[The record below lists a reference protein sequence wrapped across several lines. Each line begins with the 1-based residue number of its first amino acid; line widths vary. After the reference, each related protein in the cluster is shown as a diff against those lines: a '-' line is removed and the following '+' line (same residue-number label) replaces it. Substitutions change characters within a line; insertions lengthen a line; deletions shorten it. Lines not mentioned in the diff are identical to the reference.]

1 MGQAEVDYT
10 EVCADITS
18 RVDVICDVVRPVV
31 GVAVIA
37 VAAGVVGVVV
47 TAAAAAATAAHKMLI
62 TSQRLS
68 SFCIG
73 GVPRAK
79 SGPDPFRLLPYSSG

>member
-37 VAAGVVGVVV
+37 VAAGVVGVVGVVV
-47 TAAAAAATAAHKMLI
+47 TAAAAAHKMLI

>member
-1 MGQAEVDYT
+1 MVGYST

-47 TAAAAAATAAHKMLI
+47 TAAAAAHKMLI

>member
-1 MGQAEVDYT
+1 MVGYST
-10 EVCADITS
+10 EVCADITT

-47 TAAAAAATAAHKMLI
+47 TAAAAAAAAHKMLI

>member
-1 MGQAEVDYT
+1 MVDYST
-10 EVCADITS
+10 EVCADVTS

-37 VAAGVVGVVV
+37 VAVGVVGVVV
-47 TAAAAAATAAHKMLI
+47 VAAAHKTLI
-62 TSQRLS
+62 TSQRLG

>member
-1 MGQAEVDYT
+1 M
-10 EVCADITS
+10 
-18 RVDVICDVVRPVV
+18 DVICDVVRPVV

-47 TAAAAAATAAHKMLI
+47 TAAAAAAHKMLI

>member
-1 MGQAEVDYT
+1 MVGYST

-47 TAAAAAATAAHKMLI
+47 TAAAAHKMLI

>member
-1 MGQAEVDYT
+1 MVGYST

-47 TAAAAAATAAHKMLI
+47 TAAAAAHKMLI

-68 SFCIG
+68 SFCID